1 MRCPDAKKA
10 LLERSLGTALPE
22 LLSGLSEHLEH
33 CAACAERERSE
44 QRMLRDLLSLRGEI
58 PWEID
63 VRSTVMERLRA
74 LGGIDRDEI
83 SVAQLGWSAAFA
95 SIWVLALLAGLGW
108 LLPESVP
115 LIGELAGLIRA
126 LGDAAAAA
134 GAALLALLAL
144 PFKLA
149 AILVKPLGAL
159 GTLLRQLEPLGVAA
173 VAVSYAAMAA
183 TISLVVGR
191 DLRRALP
198 ALADNGE
205 RRP

>member
-1 MRCPDAKKA
+1 
-10 LLERSLGTALPE
+10 
-22 LLSGLSEHLEH
+22 
-33 CAACAERERSE
+33 
-44 QRMLRDLLSLRGEI
+44 MLRDLLSLRGEI